1 MTTQHVRWLI
11 LGAGWSLAVLYAFP
25 GMMSWDSSIQ
35 LDQARGLASISDWH
49 PPVMAVIWRYV
60 DRIIAGPFG
69 MLLLQTGTFLFGL
82 DAVLRRA
89 LRPAAAA
96 GVAVG
101 CLVFPPVL
109 APMAVIWK
117 DSQMAGLLLAG
128 AALILAE
135 RRCHRLLGLAV
146 LVVATAM
153 RYNAAAATAPL
164 LVLLLNERS
173 WHWQRYVIGA
183 VAWVIVTILAFGVSR
198 ALTER
203 PDYAW
208 HNSVALFDIAGTIRY
223 TPDYSDAE
231 IERDLVGVPLVVH
244 REIRAHCTAAYDPAA
259 YDALTS
265 GDRRVFEPPV
275 DRGLEPIA
283 VGWRTMVTRHFAGY
297 LRHRWAV
304 FLTVLGFSQQLHA
317 PVWTRFANDDQ
328 PQTKTVHVAIQRS
341 ALQRGWMAVLH
352 WLATT
357 WMFRPHLYAVL
368 LILLLPLCRSQLGR
382 AILLSGL
389 LYELGLF
396 VAAPSNDFR
405 YSHWMI
411 VAALVGAVLTLRSR
425 LDGPARPATPAG

>member
-1 MTTQHVRWLI
+1 MTAQHLRWLI

-25 GMMSWDSSIQ
+25 GLMSSDSAIQ
-35 LDQARGLASISDWH
+35 LVQARGLAPISDWH
-49 PPVMAVIWRYV
+49 PPIMAVIWRYV
-60 DRIIAGPFG
+60 DCIVAGPFG

-89 LRPAAAA
+89 LRPTAAAS
-96 GVAVG
+96 VAVG
-101 CLVFPPVL
+101 CLLFPPVL

-153 RYNAAAATAPL
+153 RYNAAAATTPL

-173 WHWQRYVIGA
+173 WHWQRYVIGT

-198 ALTER
+198 ALTEL
-203 PDYAW
+203 PDHPW

-244 REIRAHCTAAYDPAA
+244 REIRDHCTAAYDPAV

-265 GDRRVFEPPV
+265 GDRRVFDLPV

-283 VGWRTMVTRHFAGY
+283 VGWRTIVTRHFGGY

-304 FLTVLGFSQQLHA
+304 FRSVLGFSQHLHA
-317 PVWTRFANDDQ
+317 PVWTRFVNDDQ
-328 PQTKTVHVAIQRS
+328 AQTTVHVSTQHS
-341 ALQRGWMAVLH
+341 ALQRGWMAVLR

-389 LYELGLF
+389 LYELGFF

-411 VAALVGAVLTLRSR
+411 VATLVGAVLTLRSR
-425 LDGPARPATPAG
+425 LDGPARPAAPAG

>member
-60 DRIIAGPFG
+60 DHIIAGPFG

-82 DAVLRRA
+82 DAVLQRA

-101 CLVFPPVL
+101 CLLFPPVL

-173 WHWQRYVIGA
+173 WHWQRYVIGT

-208 HNSVALFDIAGTIRY
+208 HNSVALFDIGGTIRY

-244 REIRAHCTAAYDPAA
+244 HEIQAHCTAAYDPAA

-265 GDRRVFEPPV
+265 GDRRVFDPPG

-304 FLTVLGFSQQLHA
+304 FRTVLGFSQQLHA

-368 LILLLPLCRSQLGR
+368 LILLLPLSRSQLSR

>member
-11 LGAGWSLAVLYAFP
+11 LGAGWSLAVLYAYP

-35 LDQARGLASISDWH
+35 LDQARGLAAISDWH

-60 DRIIAGPFG
+60 DRIVAGTFG

-135 RRCHRLLGLAV
+135 RRWHRLLGLAV

-173 WHWQRYVIGA
+173 WHWQRYVIGT

-198 ALTER
+198 AVTER

-208 HNSVALFDIAGTIRY
+208 HNSVALFDIGGTIRY

-244 REIRAHCTAAYDPAA
+244 REIQAHCTAAYDPAA

-265 GDRRVFEPPV
+265 GDRRVFDPPGN
-275 DRGLEPIA
+275 RGLEPIA

-304 FLTVLGFSQQLHA
+304 FRSVLGFSQQLHA

-341 ALQRGWMAVLH
+341 ALQRYWMVVLH

-389 LYELGLF
+389 LYEFGLF

-411 VAALVGAVLTLRSR
+411 VAALVGTVLTLRSR

>member
-1 MTTQHVRWLI
+1 MTAQHVRWLI

-25 GMMSWDSSIQ
+25 GLMSSDSAIQ
-35 LDQARGLASISDWH
+35 LAQARGLASISDWH
-49 PPVMAVIWRYV
+49 PPIMAVIWRYV
-60 DRIIAGPFG
+60 DRIVAGPFG

-96 GVAVG
+96 SVAVG

-146 LVVATAM
+146 LGVATAM

-173 WHWQRYVIGA
+173 GHWQRYVIGT

-208 HNSVALFDIAGTIRY
+208 HNSVALFDIGGTIHY

-265 GDRRVFEPPV
+265 GDRRVFDLPV

-283 VGWRTMVTRHFAGY
+283 VGWRTVVTRHFAGY

-304 FLTVLGFSQQLHA
+304 SRSVLGFSEHLHA
-317 PVWTRFANDDQ
+317 PVWTRVADDDQ
-328 PQTKTVHVAIQRS
+328 AQTLHVSTQRS
-341 ALQRGWMAVLH
+341 ALQRGWMAALR

-389 LYELGLF
+389 LYELGVF

>member
-1 MTTQHVRWLI
+1 MTAQHVRWLI

-25 GMMSWDSSIQ
+25 GLMSSDSAIQ
-35 LDQARGLASISDWH
+35 LVQARGLASISDWH
-49 PPVMAVIWRYV
+49 PPIMAVIWRYV
-60 DRIIAGPFG
+60 DRIVAGPFG

-82 DAVLRRA
+82 DALLRRA

-135 RRCHRLLGLAV
+135 RRCHRLLGMAV

-173 WHWQRYVIGA
+173 WHWQRYVIGT

-198 ALTER
+198 AVTER
-203 PDYAW
+203 PDYPW
-208 HNSVALFDIAGTIRY
+208 HNSVALFDIGGTIRY

-259 YDALTS
+259 YDALAS
-265 GDRRVFEPPV
+265 GDRRVFDLPF

-304 FLTVLGFSQQLHA
+304 FRSVLGFSEHLHV
-317 PVWTRFANDDQ
+317 PVWTRFTNDDQ
-328 PQTKTVHVAIQRS
+328 AQTTLHVSTQHS
-341 ALQRGWMAVLH
+341 ALQRGWMAALR

-368 LILLLPLCRSQLGR
+368 LILLLPMCRSQLGR

-396 VAAPSNDFR
+396 VAVPSNDFR

-411 VAALVGAVLTLRSR
+411 VAVLVGAVLTLRSR
-425 LDGPARPATPAG
+425 LDGPAPRL

>member
-1 MTTQHVRWLI
+1 MTAQHVRWLI

-25 GMMSWDSSIQ
+25 GLMSSDSTIQ
-35 LDQARGLASISDWH
+35 LAQARGLTAISDWH
-49 PPVMAVIWRYV
+49 PPIMAVIWRYIDGIV
-60 DRIIAGPFG
+60 AGPFG
-69 MLLLQTGTFLFGL
+69 MLLVQTGTFLFGL
-82 DAVLRRA
+82 DALLRRA

-101 CLVFPPVL
+101 CLLFPPVL

-135 RRCHRLLGLAV
+135 RRRYRLLGLAV

-164 LVLLLNERS
+164 VVLLLNERS
-173 WHWQRYVIGA
+173 GHWQRYVIGT

-198 ALTER
+198 AVTER
-203 PDYAW
+203 RDYAW
-208 HNSVALFDIAGTIRY
+208 HNSVALYDIGGTIHY

-244 REIRAHCTAAYDPAA
+244 SEIRAHCTAAYNPAA

-265 GDRRVFEPPV
+265 GDRRVFDLPL
-275 DRGLEPIA
+275 DRGLEAIE
-283 VGWRTMVTRHFAGY
+283 VGWRTTVTRHFAGY

-304 FLTVLGFSQQLHA
+304 FRSVLGFNQRLHV

-328 PQTKTVHVAIQRS
+328 APTTLHFSTQHS
-341 ALQRGWMAVLH
+341 ALQRGWMAAFR

-382 AILLSGL
+382 VILLSGL

-396 VAAPSNDFR
+396 VAVPSDDFR

-411 VAALVGAVLTLRSR
+411 VTVLVGAVLALRSR

>member
-11 LGAGWSLAVLYAFP
+11 LGAGWSLALLYAYP

-35 LDQARGLASISDWH
+35 LDQARGLAAIGDWH
-49 PPVMAVIWRYV
+49 PPVMAVVWRYV
-60 DRIIAGPFG
+60 DRIVAGTFG

-101 CLVFPPVL
+101 CLLFPPVL

-153 RYNAAAATAPL
+153 RYNAAAATPPL

-173 WHWQRYVIGA
+173 WHWQRYVIGT

-198 ALTER
+198 AVTER

-208 HNSVALFDIAGTIRY
+208 HNSVALFDIGGTIRY

-244 REIRAHCTAAYDPAA
+244 REIQAHCTAAYDPAA
-259 YDALTS
+259 YDTLTS
-265 GDRRVFEPPV
+265 GDRRVFDPPV
-275 DRGLEPIA
+275 DRGLELVA

-304 FLTVLGFSQQLHA
+304 FRSVLGFSEQLHA
-317 PVWTRFANDDQ
+317 PVWSRFANDDQ
-328 PQTKTVHVAIQRS
+328 AQTMTVHVAIQRS

-357 WMFRPHLYAVL
+357 WMFRPHLYAAL

-389 LYELGLF
+389 LYELALF

>member
-1 MTTQHVRWLI
+1 MTAQHVRWLI
-11 LGAGWSLAVLYAFP
+11 LGAGWSLVVLYAFP
-25 GMMSWDSSIQ
+25 GLMSSDSTIQ
-35 LDQARGLASISDWH
+35 LFQARGLDAIGDWH
-49 PPVMAVIWRYV
+49 PPIMAVIWRYV
-60 DRIIAGPFG
+60 DRIVAGPFG
-69 MLLLQTGTFLFGL
+69 MLLLQTGAFLFGL

-89 LRPAAAA
+89 LRPVAAA

-135 RRCHRLLGLAV
+135 RRRHRLLGLAV
-146 LVVATAM
+146 LVVATAL
-153 RYNAAAATAPL
+153 RYNAAAATPPL

-173 WHWQRYVIGA
+173 GHWQRYVIGT
-183 VAWVIVTILAFGVSR
+183 VAWVIVTILAFGVNR

-203 PDYAW
+203 PNYAW

-265 GDRRVFEPPV
+265 GDRRVFDLPA
-275 DRGLEPIA
+275 DRELEPVA

-304 FLTVLGFSQQLHA
+304 FRSVLGFSQHLHT
-317 PVWTRFANDDQ
+317 PVWTRFVNDDQ
-328 PQTKTVHVAIQRS
+328 AQTTVHVSTQHS
-341 ALQRGWMAVLH
+341 ALQRGWMAALR

-396 VAAPSNDFR
+396 VAVPSNDFR

-411 VAALVGAVLTLRSR
+411 VATLVGAVLTLRSR